1 MKNKAYNVSQYAFS
15 AGELVLPDANVWLYL
30 YSPASIGLDARIV
43 DAYTNAWDALLDKD
57 AVACIDPIVI
67 SEVINRLLDEEWLRL
82 DPPNSVTKA
91 RRYRK
96 RKDFRQ
102 SADYPA
108 AARVVEAL
116 AKQIMA
122 DSKPLDAPFSSMDID
137 VMLTDFGSGSTDW
150 NDQLIVESCRHHG
163 CKLLTNDA
171 DHTEGGIEVLTTH
184 PRLLRACPS

>member
-1 MKNKAYNVSQYAFS
+1 MRNKAHNVSSYTFS
-15 AGELVLPDANVWLYL
+15 AGELVLLDANIWLYL
-30 YSPASIGLDARIV
+30 YSAASIGLNQRIV
-43 DAYTNAWDALLDKD
+43 DGYTNAWEALLESN

-82 DPPNSVTKA
+82 DPPDPSTGR

-96 RKDFRQ
+96 RKIFRN
-102 SADYPA
+102 SGDYPA
-108 AARVVEAL
+108 AAGVVEAL

-122 DSKPLDAPFSSMDID
+122 DSKPLDTPFSSVDLD
-137 VMLTDFGSGSTDW
+137 VMFTDFGTGSTDW

-163 CKLLTNDA
+163 CKLMTNDT

-184 PRLLRACPS
+184 PRLLRTCR